1 MSKGSISIALGG
13 GGARGIAHL
22 GVLRFFEEEKIV
34 PSFIAGTSMGAVI
47 GAMYARYRD
56 TVEIEERI
64 ANLVKSDFMHKTGL
78 DSYASSN
85 AAFEKRGIDY
95 VFNRLRQN
103 IHLARVFTRAGSIS
117 ADILLEAM
125 EYLIDDIDI
134 TELSIP
140 FCAVATDLS
149 DGKPVLFRSGPVR
162 QAITASAAIP
172 GVFTPFEYN
181 GMKLVDGAASYL
193 TPVPPAK
200 EFGHAPVIAVDVGKS
215 IENLPFPHRGYSV
228 FFRSGDIAM
237 INYNTMLLEQADVVI
252 RPDVAA
258 INWADFY
265 SYPELIE
272 KGNIAARAKL
282 AEIHAILLRD
292 SSFFQRWWGKRG
304 QKTVSSD

>member
-85 AAFEKRGIDY
+85 ADFQKRGLDY

-125 EYLIDDIDI
+125 EFLIDDIDI

-149 DGKPVLFRSGPVR
+149 NGKPVFFRSGPVR
-162 QAITASAAIP
+162 QAITASASIP
-172 GVFTPFEYN
+172 GVFAPFEYN

-200 EFGHAPVIAVDVGKS
+200 EFGNTPVIAVDVSKS
-215 IENLPFPHRGYSV
+215 IENLPFPHRGYGV

-237 INYNTMLLEQADVVI
+237 INYNALLLGQADIVI
-252 RPDVAA
+252 RPDVAG

-265 SYPELIE
+265 SYPALIE

-292 SSFFQRWWGKRG
+292 CSFFQRWWGKRG
-304 QKTVSSD
+304 QKTVTSD